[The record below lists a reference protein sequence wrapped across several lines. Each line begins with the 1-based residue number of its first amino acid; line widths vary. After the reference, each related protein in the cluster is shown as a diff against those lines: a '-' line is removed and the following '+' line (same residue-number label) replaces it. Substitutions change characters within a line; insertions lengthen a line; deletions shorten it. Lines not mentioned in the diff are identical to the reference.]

1 MVLVVMAASIVPL
14 ILYSVHADYIGIAIS
29 ACLCYIYCN
38 DLVQQDVQAALKE
51 ERGRIVVSD
60 IILRKPG
67 RLTPEEFEEMKKH
80 ASAGKHFDPQL
91 AKIFPDHRE
100 EFEKGGKAS

>member
-1 MVLVVMAASIVPL
+1 MYADVLTDGYISLLEALAPL
-14 ILYSVHADYIGIAIS
+14 H
-29 ACLCYIYCN
+29 
-38 DLVQQDVQAALKE
+38 DVGK
-51 ERGRIVVSD
+51 IVVSD
-60 IILRKPG
+60 SILRKPG

-91 AKIFPDHRE
+91 AKIFLDHRE